1 MPPERDPSRF
11 RTNQWLADYLQEL
24 YLTHFTDVPIPNKL
38 VVKFGRKS
46 RNRFG
51 SIIAKPDPETKKLV
65 TYITINQLFRDP
77 DVPDYVIGATLLHEF
92 AHYAHGFHS
101 PLPRK
106 HKHPHRGGVVN
117 KEIIARGGES
127 FLKQQEVWI
136 KTSYRNYLKLR
147 GML

>member
-1 MPPERDPSRF
+1 MAPTRDLERF

-24 YLTHFTDVPIPNKL
+24 YLDHYTDVPIPNKL

-46 RNRFG
+46 RSRFG
-51 SIIAKPDPETKKLV
+51 SIIAKTEKSTGKLI
-65 TYITINQLFRDP
+65 TYISINQLFRDP
-77 DVPDYVIGATLLHEF
+77 EVPDYVIGATLMHEF

-106 HKHPHRGGVVN
+106 YTHPHRGGIVD
-117 KEIIARGGES
+117 KEIIKRGGEALLKDQEKWVKEVYRD
-127 FLKQQEVWI
+127 FLKQ
-136 KTSYRNYLKLR
+136 R

>member
-1 MPPERDPSRF
+1 MAPERDPDRF

-24 YLTHFTDVPIPNKL
+24 YLTHYTDVPIPNKL

-46 RNRFG
+46 RSRFG
-51 SIIAKPDPETKKLV
+51 SIIAKTDHTTGKLV
-65 TYITINQLFRDP
+65 TYIAINHLFRDP
-77 DVPDYVIGATLLHEF
+77 EVPDYVIGATLMHEF

-106 HKHPHRGGVVN
+106 YQHPHRGGIVD
-117 KEIIARGGES
+117 KEIISRGGGELLKLQEKWVKEAYRD
-127 FLKQQEVWI
+127 FLK
-136 KTSYRNYLKLR
+136 KR